1 MQTPDDME
9 PPKVDLY
16 HEKQVKELCALHA
29 LNNLFQDKK
38 AFSKKDLD
46 EICLNLSPECFIN
59 PHRSLLGFGNYDVN
73 VLMAAVQTK
82 DCETIWFDKRKDI
95 RCLSPHNIFGFIL
108 NTPSDYKWGFFHLP
122 FKRKHWIS
130 FRKIGDAY
138 YNLDSK
144 LESPEL
150 IGDDNLLLDYLQSEL
165 HEGDKELLL
174 VVSQDIAN
182 SGLWKH
188 VYNNIENGQLNSVNN
203 TEANDNGVSN
213 GKENS
218 TSKPVLQSIDDL

>member
-1 MQTPDDME
+1 MRF
-9 PPKVDLY
+9 
-16 HEKQVKELCALHA
+16 LHGTCSCYDCQII
-29 LNNLFQDKK
+29 LLFLI
-38 AFSKKDLD
+38 F
-46 EICLNLSPECFIN
+46 F
-59 PHRSLLGFGNYDVN
+59 R
-73 VLMAAVQTK
+73 
-82 DCETIWFDKRKDI
+82 DI
-95 RCLSPHNIFGFIL
+95 RCLSPDNIFGFIL

-174 VVSQDIAN
+174 VVSKDIAN

-188 VYNNIENGQLNSVNN
+188 AYNNLENGQLNSVHK
-203 TEANDNGVSN
+203 TANDNEVSN

-218 TSKPVLQSIDDL
+218 TSKPVLQCIDDL